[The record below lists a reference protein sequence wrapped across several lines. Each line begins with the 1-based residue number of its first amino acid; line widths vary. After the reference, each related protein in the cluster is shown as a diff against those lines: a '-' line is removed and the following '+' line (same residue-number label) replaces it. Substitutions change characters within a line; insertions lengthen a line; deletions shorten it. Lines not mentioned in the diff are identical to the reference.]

1 MYQIH
6 SSSKEEYM
14 NRKLLIASSLLFL
27 IGGLLFAQ
35 DLKIDYQVNVA
46 ADDPANYF
54 TFSGPIRYMA
64 AEKDTLDATTGAS
77 KLGSTHIFM
86 PYLYDVK
93 GKAVLPTG
101 LRGLFLFAVAPKDQ
115 RILDNLTVSKAAN
128 GVITIQYVHRGP
140 AYKLVT
146 DRNGKFTFPKGDFVR
161 RPVGFIQGTNPQ
173 VIHTD
178 FSADGSAA
186 KIKWAKVWDAN
197 IPGGKEIKTGVT
209 AKTGTI
215 TDDNGVADAMY
226 SWNGELQV
234 SFEKNILKIS
244 GGLTA
249 EKR

>member
-1 MYQIH
+1 
-6 SSSKEEYM
+6 M
-14 NRKLLIASSLLFL
+14 NRKLLIATGLLL
-27 IGGLLFAQ
+27 VLGGVLFAQ

-46 ADDPANYF
+46 ADDPGNYF
-54 TFSGPIRYMA
+54 TFTGPIRYMA

-115 RILDNLTVSKAAN
+115 RIVDNLTVSKAAD
-128 GVITIQYVHRGP
+128 GVITVQYVHRGT

-146 DRNGKFTFPKGDFVR
+146 DKNGKFTFPKGDFVR
-161 RPVGFIQGTNPQ
+161 RPIGFIQGTNPQ

-186 KIKWAKVWDAN
+186 KVNWAKVWDAK
-197 IPGGKEIKTGVT
+197 IPGGKEIKAGVAT
-209 AKTGTI
+209 KTGEI

-234 SFEKNILKIS
+234 TFDKNILKIS

-249 EKR
+249 VKR